1 MPRPRAPPVSPRERV
16 GSGDETNPRPLRA
29 RSSAKSLA
37 VLAQKVTAGLV
48 QFHHVRRLQD
58 KIIRSEGLDHFIT
71 PFRTYESNQGRTQR
85 LKKGGGGGGPG
96 HRYRVGLVRPCGTRS
111 APNFFR
117 ERLIYG
123 RT

>member
-29 RSSAKSLA
+29 HSSAKSLA

-85 LKKGGGGGGPG
+85 LKKGGGWDTDIE
-96 HRYRVGLVRPCGTRS
+96 YRVGAAVRHAQR
-111 APNFFR
+111 AEFFS
-117 ERLIYG
+117 
-123 RT
+123 RTYNLW